1 MIGSFLPRITF
12 FGKNKTTIM
21 ETKNTFPG
29 GPGRK
34 QRLTEGQILVLVKD
48 IVSMM
53 TEGKATRTIITKYE
67 ELGYSSA
74 QIRTLLERSAFE
86 IKEQYKD
93 SVATV
98 YEKALNRLEM
108 LYQKAHDKGQYKT
121 CVEIQKEIDK
131 ITGLHNNRLEIT
143 GEISIP
149 EIIKITEIKNG
160 TGSEG

>member
-1 MIGSFLPRITF
+1 MAAPYTPDGSS
-12 FGKNKTTIM
+12 
-21 ETKNTFPG
+21 
-29 GPGRK
+29 GRA
-34 QRLTEGQILVLVKD
+34 QRLTEPQILVLVKD
-48 IVSMM
+48 IVGMM

-67 ELGYSSA
+67 ELGYSPG

-93 SVATV
+93 SVTTV

-108 LYQKAHDKGQYKT
+108 LYQKAHDKGHYKT

-160 TGSEG
+160 GTGS